1 MTLYQVYYFFHD
13 MKEINITLRLYFK
26 ISTNLRLKL
35 INPILLIFIV
45 RFDTLYK
52 FDL

>member
-1 MTLYQVYYFFHD
+1 MTLYPVYFFND
-13 MKEINITLRLYFK
+13 MKEINITLCLYFK

-35 INPILLIFIV
+35 INPIILNFIV
-45 RFDTLYK
+45 RFDTLNK